1 MNTSELLRK
10 IIKYKGYKIKEVCE
24 LLDINYKS
32 FYSKLIRNKLLAEDF
47 IKVLSLLDTEIDFVD
62 VLLNQYKKQLNK
74 LIVYMPDIKID
85 DINNPPKLIGV
96 YKCFLLGKKHFYHSR
111 SSNLIQKYKGYL
123 LVPVE
128 TGSNQY
134 KIKMFNNHVLLLKK
148 CSVTL
153 ERQDNGYY
161 EYYKNYHDPL
171 YDGEDENDDWYDD
184 EDLYDVDDK

>member
-85 DINNPPKLIGV
+85 DINNPSKLIGV

-153 ERQDNGYY
+153 ERQNNGYY

>member
-1 MNTSELLRK
+1 MNTSEFLRK

-24 LLDINYKS
+24 LLDMNYKS

-74 LIVYMPDIKID
+74 LIVYMPDVKID

-96 YKCFLLGKKHFYHSR
+96 YKCFLLGKKTFYHSR

-153 ERQDNGYY
+153 ERQNNGYY
-161 EYYKNYHDPL
+161 EYYKNYNDPL
-171 YDGEDENDDWYDD
+171 YDGEDENDDWYDE

>member
-1 MNTSELLRK
+1 MNTSEFLRK

-24 LLDINYKS
+24 LLDMNYKS

-62 VLLNQYKKQLNK
+62 VLFNQYKKQLNK

-161 EYYKNYHDPL
+161 EYYTNYHDPL
-171 YDGEDENDDWYDD
+171 YDGEDEYDDWYDE